1 MGILRQTS
9 APAAGESVGAPPEP
23 RRGRPVLWGLISVA
37 VVAALVG
44 LFYRQLKRMES
55 QINSLSEQ
63 TEQINSR
70 LAQVEQRSQ
79 TAAPQA
85 NQAAQSAR
93 AAAAQRDQAEEARA
107 QAVTQAQ
114 QAEQQASAA
123 KQQAEEYRR
132 QREEEL
138 THLQQALGQIAETR
152 RTAMGLVMTL
162 GSESVRFDFDRSDI
176 KPQYRETLSRIAGV
190 LSTVK
195 GYSIYVYGYTDDVGS
210 QEYNLGLSERR
221 ADAVR
226 NYLVSSGIDPKILT
240 TKGFGKS
247 NPRVPGDTPQAR
259 AKNRRVEIGIV
270 DSTLRVEG
278 IVPPAR

>member
-1 MGILRQTS
+1 
-9 APAAGESVGAPPEP
+9 
-23 RRGRPVLWGLISVA
+23 VA

-70 LAQVEQRSQ
+70 LAQVEQRTQ
-79 TAAPQA
+79 TAAQQA

-240 TKGFGKS
+240 IKGFGKS

>member
-9 APAAGESVGAPPEP
+9 APAAGESGGAPPET

-63 TEQINSR
+63 TKQINSR

-79 TAAPQA
+79 TAAQQA

-162 GSESVRFDFDRSDI
+162 GSESVRFDFDKSDI

-240 TKGFGKS
+240 IKGFGKS

>member
-1 MGILRQTS
+1 
-9 APAAGESVGAPPEP
+9 
-23 RRGRPVLWGLISVA
+23 VA
-37 VVAALVG
+37 VVAALVA

-63 TEQINSR
+63 TKQINSR

-79 TAAPQA
+79 TAAQQA

-114 QAEQQASAA
+114 HAAQQASAA

-195 GYSIYVYGYTDDVGS
+195 GYSIYVSKAGS
-210 QEYNLGLSERR
+210 M
-221 ADAVR
+221 
-226 NYLVSSGIDPKILT
+226 
-240 TKGFGKS
+240 
-247 NPRVPGDTPQAR
+247 
-259 AKNRRVEIGIV
+259 
-270 DSTLRVEG
+270 
-278 IVPPAR
+278 PPAVASEAAQISGDKGTSQHLWSFRRCPKVAYRYSQHIQSLCPCTRAIT